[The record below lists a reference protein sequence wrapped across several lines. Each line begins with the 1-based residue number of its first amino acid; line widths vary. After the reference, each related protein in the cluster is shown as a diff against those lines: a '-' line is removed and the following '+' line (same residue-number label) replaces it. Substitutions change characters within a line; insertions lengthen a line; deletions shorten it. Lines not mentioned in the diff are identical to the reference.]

1 MFVNSKSCLKLKQ
14 VREGGSCFEHPLKE
28 GAMSLTA
35 REKGEETERL
45 IGQSHLVRRPTSAVD
60 LGS

>member
-1 MFVNSKSCLKLKQ
+1 MPD
-14 VREGGSCFEHPLKE
+14 GSCFEHPLKE

-60 LGS
+60 LGSKDQSSAPVRAIRH